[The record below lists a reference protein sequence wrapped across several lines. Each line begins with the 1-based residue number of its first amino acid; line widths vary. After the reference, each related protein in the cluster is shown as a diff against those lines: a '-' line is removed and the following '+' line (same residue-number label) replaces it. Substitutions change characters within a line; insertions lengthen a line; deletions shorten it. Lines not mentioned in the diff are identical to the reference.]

1 MIIANSGLIF
11 LATHNFN
18 FLWYME
24 NIGTFSLGFNCIF
37 EDLKSRL
44 IVEICRNEQNSL
56 REKNKQGRD
65 WNLWK
70 VGGWGGGWVS
80 DIIHRCIFQHHA
92 SFAQS
97 SRSKWKWWLEEVIA
111 SVYHLIS
118 NQIKVPTVQLTH
130 NHLCQTWKSYSCH

>member
-1 MIIANSGLIF
+1 MLIINSGLIF
-11 LATHNFN
+11 LATHYFN
-18 FLWYME
+18 FLWCME

-70 VGGWGGGWVS
+70 VGGLGGGWDQGFGHNTPLYISTPYIICSILSFEMKMVTWRS
-80 DIIHRCIFQHHA
+80 D
-92 SFAQS
+92 SFRLPSHLKSNQS
-97 SRSKWKWWLEEVIA
+97 SYS
-111 SVYHLIS
+111 
-118 NQIKVPTVQLTH
+118 TVD
-130 NHLCQTWKSYSCH
+130 S